1 MDSGMIRIGI
11 IVAGVLLMSV
21 SFWTYSYKRIAV
33 NFAVIWEILGLAL
46 ILTGAVPVLSGWIHM
61 IAPGTR
67 FVFFA
72 IAVLVLFLGFQ
83 STIMISQLA
92 MKVRELTMQVS
103 LLNQENEHIMAEL
116 DEVAREVEES
126 HEKDIVCG

>member
-21 SFWTYSYKRIAV
+21 SFWTYSYKRI
-33 NFAVIWEILGLAL
+33 AVIWEILGLAL